1 MDTVDIVTIVGV
13 LFVVLFGG
21 RNVLDFALDRR
32 RRKAALRESDLDP
45 DSLDLDQYL
54 DRVQLSHR
62 RLRFGDPA
70 TSAADSRDGGADGGG
85 ISLFDIYTPL
95 SVATEF
101 GGAETRTTRPVQ
113 LRIPVQDAI
122 SKADAHRAVILGDP
136 GAGKST
142 LVDYLVA
149 DRANTCA
156 ERRATDYGAKDADEI
171 AGPPVH
177 VRLSDLAPD
186 EPGIWGAVFET
197 HRDGQPDPVLCA
209 QLEELLALGGQIIFD
224 GLDEVAPEHVAAAVQ
239 TIVATGLSF
248 QNAQLLVTC
257 RPYDY
262 YLAAPNRQLPTS
274 FAKLRLLPF
283 SIDDMLGYVD
293 RWYNALSELEF
304 VGNAVERKRNLQ
316 DSLRNS
322 PALESLGGTP
332 LLLALMA
339 LVHTTEGEL
348 PSARSVLYYRAV
360 SHLLADSAQWRRD
373 FVSET
378 IRPDEVMALAQ
389 AVAFEIHSR
398 ESSSADVFVGLTVEE
413 LEAIVV
419 EHSSLDDATT
429 SDYVTRRRAIDAR
442 VMRMIQSNGL
452 LVEQT
457 TGKYNFSHRSLQEFL
472 AGLYFLHG
480 NDYEQAVQ
488 LAKLPTWHEPFV
500 LMAGYGGRDGYSL
513 FFLTKFVEELAAGP
527 DDDVALER
535 LLLAGEMLAEI
546 GRETLRGKRYEA
558 LVEAPD
564 GTEPAP
570 LWWRI
575 VDKLFDAH
583 EGLPT
588 VGEGVRLLRVLGRL
602 GDPRFVVPG
611 GRTVPILDRLT
622 TLPGIEIAVGDDDE
636 DRPPPKSLLVA
647 TSPVRRVQICELQ
660 AARYPTTNAE
670 FAEFIEAGGYADD
683 RWWST
688 EGLQWLSG
696 DEDFAARLTET
707 TTTWIERDFGT
718 ELQTGKFRMEDVL
731 RDAADMSRP
740 RLEPFY
746 WRNARYNESNQ
757 PVVGVNWWEAHAYCA
772 WLTHALR
779 ANGSIPE
786 SVRVGVPNEWEWERL
801 ARGIDDGRTF
811 PWGDEEDTSSR
822 AHTRFDGLDLDAA
835 TPVGAF
841 PLGKSHH
848 GLFDVGGNIWEWTA
862 SRAVP
867 PEAAHDAGR
876 HHAEGVV
883 DVVVRGG
890 SWFSDVNGAVRCGYR
905 GIDLPQN
912 VYYDVG
918 FRIVVGKEST
928 DEPT

>member
-21 RNVLDFALDRR
+21 RNVLDFVLEW
-32 RRKAALRESDLDP
+32 RKRKSAARDSALDP
-45 DSLDLDQYL
+45 DSLDVDQYL

-62 RLRFGDPA
+62 RLRFGDPT

-101 GGAETRTTRPVQ
+101 GGVEARTTGPVQ

-122 SKADAHRAVILGDP
+122 SKDDAHRVVILGDP

-149 DRANTCA
+149 DRASTYA
-156 ERRATDYGAKDADEI
+156 ESRASDHDAGDTDVVV
-171 AGPPVH
+171 GPPVH
-177 VRLSDLAPD
+177 VRLSDLPPAD
-186 EPGIWGAVFET
+186 RGIWGAVFET
-197 HRDGQPDPVLCA
+197 HRDGQPDVALCA
-209 QLEELLALGGQIIFD
+209 QLEDLLKAGGQIIFD

-239 TIVATGLSF
+239 TIVATG
-248 QNAQLLVTC
+248 QNFPKAQLLVTC

-262 YLAAPNRQLPTS
+262 YLASPNRQLPTS

-304 VGNAVERKRNLQ
+304 IANAVERKRNLQ

-360 SHLLADSAQWRRD
+360 THLLADSAQWRRD
-373 FVSET
+373 FVTET

-389 AVAFEIHSR
+389 AVAFEIHTR
-398 ESSSADVFVGLTVEE
+398 ESSSTDVFVGLTVEE
-413 LEAIVV
+413 LEKIVV
-419 EHSSLDDATT
+419 EHSSLEDATT

-488 LAKLPTWHEPFV
+488 LAELPTWHEPFV

-513 FFLTKFVEELAAGP
+513 FFLTKFIEELATGSGEGA
-527 DDDVALER
+527 ALER

-558 LVEAPD
+558 LVEPPD
-564 GTEPAP
+564 GTTPAP

-575 VDKLFDAH
+575 VDKLFDVH

-588 VGEGVRLLRVLGRL
+588 VGESVRLLRVLGRL

-611 GRTVPILDRLT
+611 GRTVPIVDRLT
-622 TLPGIEIAVGDDDE
+622 SLPEITLTIGDDDE
-636 DRPPPKSLLVA
+636 GRPPPKSLLVA
-647 TSPVRRVQICELQ
+647 TAPVRTVKIGELRV
-660 AARYPTTNAE
+660 ARYPTTNAE
-670 FAEFIEAGGYADD
+670 FAEFIEAGGYSGE
-683 RWWST
+683 RWWSH
-688 EGLQWLSG
+688 EGLQWLKG
-696 DEDFAARLTET
+696 VPEFATTLADT
-707 TTTWIERDFGT
+707 TTTWIERDFGD
-718 ELQTGKFRMEDVL
+718 ELKTGKFRMEDVL

-746 WRNARYNESNQ
+746 WRNARYNEANQ

-772 WLTHALR
+772 WLTHSLR
-779 ANGSIPE
+779 SDGSIPE
-786 SVRVGVPNEWEWERL
+786 DFVVRVPNEWEWERL

-811 PWGDEEDTSSR
+811 PWGNEADTSTR

-841 PLGKSHH
+841 PLGKSHNE
-848 GLFDVGGNIWEWTA
+848 LFDVAGNVWEWTA
-862 SRAVP
+862 SRALS
-867 PEAAHDAGR
+867 PETEHDAGR
-876 HHAEGVV
+876 HQVEGVV

-890 SWFSDVNGAVRCGYR
+890 SWFTAVKGALRCGYR

-918 FRIVVGKEST
+918 FRIVVCKQSA
-928 DEPT
+928 DQPT